1 MCACVLSC
9 FSRGPTLCD
18 LEDCSP
24 PGSSVHE
31 ILQAEWAAISSS
43 RGSSPPRDR
52 TRVSYV
58 SRIGRQVLFLPAP
71 PGKSSHLPL
80 VNPYFQCSEQ
90 IIRMIYHQYALSPF
104 NPPQSEPPGFQS
116 FTGVMSGHHIGYC
129 RSSKLA
135 PMDWVSAF

>member
-24 PGSSVHE
+24 PGSSVHG
-31 ILQAEWAAISSS
+31 ILQARILEWVAMPSS

-58 SRIGRQVLFLPAP
+58 SCMGRRVLHHWRHLGSPVFMVKSPFKIKNIYACNTFLFLFKPSVDLWDALCLP
-71 PGKSSHLPL
+71 STIANKSWESSHS
-80 VNPYFQCSEQ
+80 V
-90 IIRMIYHQYALSPF
+90 I
-104 NPPQSEPPGFQS
+104 
-116 FTGVMSGHHIGYC
+116 
-129 RSSKLA
+129 
-135 PMDWVSAF
+135 